1 MSGREPITL
10 SGWVLDEESTVGPG
24 ELCRAARISAELL
37 LDMVQEGLVEPLGGE
52 SPTDW
57 RFPATALP
65 RVWVVARL
73 QRDLQVNLAGAALA
87 LDLLDELNVLR
98 ERVRTL
104 EYQLRSDPDDVRPG
118 PHGRTAEP

>member
-24 ELCRAARISAELL
+24 ELCRAARISAERL
-37 LDMVQEGLVEPLGGE
+37 LDMVQEGLLEPLGGE
-52 SPTDW
+52 SPADW

-87 LDLLDELNVLR
+87 LDLIEELNVLR
-98 ERVRTL
+98 ERVRAL
-104 EYQLRSDPDDVRPG
+104 EHQLRSDPD
-118 PHGRTAEP
+118 